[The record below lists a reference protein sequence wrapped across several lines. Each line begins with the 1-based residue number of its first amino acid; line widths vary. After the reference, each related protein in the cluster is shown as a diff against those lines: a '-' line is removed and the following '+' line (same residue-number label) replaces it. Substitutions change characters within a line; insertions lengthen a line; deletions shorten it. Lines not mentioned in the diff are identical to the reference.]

1 MQCRRPRF
9 DSWVRKIPGE
19 GNDNLLQCSCLE
31 NPMDREAWQA
41 TIHGVT
47 RVRHNLATKPTI
59 VFLKVHS
66 KEIIFYKYYQF
77 AYFVIVVQSLNCF
90 WLFCNP
96 MDYKPSDF
104 PGKNCHFL
112 LQGIFPTQGSTPHLL
127 HHRQILL
134 PLSHQGSYFTSF

>member
-1 MQCRRPRF
+1 MVEESACDAGDVGSIPVLGR
-9 DSWVRKIPGE
+9 SPGE

-90 WLFCNP
+90 
-96 MDYKPSDF
+96 
-104 PGKNCHFL
+104 
-112 LQGIFPTQGSTPHLL
+112 
-127 HHRQILL
+127 
-134 PLSHQGSYFTSF
+134 